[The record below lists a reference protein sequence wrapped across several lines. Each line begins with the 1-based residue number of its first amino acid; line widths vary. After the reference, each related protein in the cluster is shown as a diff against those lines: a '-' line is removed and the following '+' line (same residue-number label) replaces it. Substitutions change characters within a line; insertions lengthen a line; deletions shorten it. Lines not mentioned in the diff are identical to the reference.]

1 MRRPKKQ
8 YFLVIFALP
17 QQLGGPGTV
26 YYAED
31 ASITDIKSKAAKF
44 LTFDDAKDFAEKNN
58 IELTAVTYIGLEA
71 F

>member
-1 MRRPKKQ
+1 MHRPKKQ
-8 YFLVIFALP
+8 NLFVIFALP
-17 QQLGGPGTV
+17 QQLKGPGTV

-44 LTFDDAKDFAEKNN
+44 LTFDDAKNFAEKNN
-58 IELTAVTYIGLEA
+58 IELTAATYIGLEA

>member
-8 YFLVIFALP
+8 NLFVIFALP
-17 QQLGGPGTV
+17 QQLEGPGTV

-44 LTFDDAKDFAEKNN
+44 LTFDDAKDFAKKNN
-58 IELTAVTYIGLEA
+58 IELTAATYIGLEA